1 VLDLGGL
8 GGMVS
13 LSLALACLRA
23 AKSDNMPCFLLDCS
37 AGKMLMQLQRKLHR
51 ENSNSTLEVII
62 MSVPAK
68 PELVDPMGIK
78 TPCKITMQRL
88 QDQEF

>member
-1 VLDLGGL
+1 
-8 GGMVS
+8 
-13 LSLALACLRA
+13 
-23 AKSDNMPCFLLDCS
+23 
-37 AGKMLMQLQRKLHR
+37 MLMQLQRKLHR